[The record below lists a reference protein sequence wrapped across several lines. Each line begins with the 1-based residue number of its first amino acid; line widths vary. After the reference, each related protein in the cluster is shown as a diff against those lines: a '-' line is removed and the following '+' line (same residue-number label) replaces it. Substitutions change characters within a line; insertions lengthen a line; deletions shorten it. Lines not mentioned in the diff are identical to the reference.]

1 MSKQR
6 LIPKTNEQIFLPMLL
21 NDNSII
27 ENLVKTIMNNYLVKC
42 EMIHCFKNLYFS
54 FIFMLI
60 NQIIYLNVYGI
71 SEVFLVPRF
80 FEENILNKGKKKA
93 NATPLRQEGRKI
105 QNETCSYSHNTYCC
119 PGPWL

>member
-1 MSKQR
+1 
-6 LIPKTNEQIFLPMLL
+6 MLL

-60 NQIIYLNVYGI
+60 NQIIYLNVYGV

-80 FEENILNKGKKKA
+80 FEENILNKKKSQHNPPKTREERFKVKLA
-93 NATPLRQEGRKI
+93 HTLTTHTVVQGHG
-105 QNETCSYSHNTYCC
+105 YS
-119 PGPWL
+119 

>member
-80 FEENILNKGKKKA
+80 FEENILNKEKKKP
-93 NATPLRQEGRKI
+93 TQP
-105 QNETCSYSHNTYCC
+105 
-119 PGPWL
+119 P